1 MRRHRHELGF
11 LRTHI
16 GRKPRKRLAQ
26 ILDRSLVFGPRRGA
40 QNEEYDNP
48 KNAAYYVR
56 HFHSLVRLF
65 ALLECN
71 CNDTRM
77 LGRGSAE
84 SDSFSAHAKKADEK
98 SGAGCEKSE
107 GYARCARHDQ
117 LPC

>member
-11 LRTHI
+11 LRIHI

-26 ILDRSLVFGPRRGA
+26 ILNRSIVFGPCRVD

-48 KNAAYYVR
+48 KNAEYYVR

-71 CNDTRM
+71 CNDNRM
-77 LGRGSAE
+77 LGTGSAE
-84 SDSFSAHAKKADEK
+84 TDSFSAHAKNADEK
-98 SGAGCEKSE
+98 TREIGRASCRE
-107 GYARCARHDQ
+107 RV
-117 LPC
+117 